1 VRLYVLGIILVFFG
15 LPLSWAV
22 SIDEADSA
30 TVLILS
36 LDKGGEI
43 IGNGSGF
50 FVTDD
55 GHVLTNA
62 HVVQDSK
69 IETLLVFGKGMSE
82 EPEIARKIWVIPERD
97 IAVLKTKKPDKVVPL
112 QLLSANPG
120 KGEAVWAL
128 GYPGK
133 QLQNMSS
140 FKESYEEWDATLT
153 NGIVSRTFIGATSP
167 ENEARQQLIQHTAEI
182 SQGNSGGPLINEC
195 GVVVGINYLGT
206 TSVSEEVD
214 DPDFFAIG
222 SKGILEI
229 LPTRIDGITSS
240 KGCDVE
246 DAPEV
251 VAELEKSEI
260 QSTPEKKPTTEI
272 TFTPNLSILFFIII
286 AAVLAVLYYYLLRAR
301 PEVKKINKT
310 LEKTALRNPEYGDDS
325 LKQFLRMSGFNG
337 EGRPISFLF
346 EVREPFDQRGWII
359 GRNSGFA
366 DFEIVNKDVSRA
378 HAQVKVVGEQ
388 FYIRD
393 LGSTNTTQLNGINL
407 KPFNYV
413 KISFG
418 DEIVIATC
426 VLVITR

>member
-1 VRLYVLGIILVFFG
+1 MRFFLFGIILPFFG
-15 LPLSWAV
+15 SPLSWAV

-36 LDKGGEI
+36 LDKDGEI
-43 IGNGSGF
+43 IGTGSGF
-50 FVTDD
+50 FVSDD

-62 HVVQDSK
+62 HVVGDLQ
-69 IETLLVFGKGMSE
+69 IETLLVLGKGMPK
-82 EPEIARKIWVIPERD
+82 EPQIARKIWIIPERD
-97 IAVLKTKKPDKVVPL
+97 IAVVITKKPDNVIPL
-112 QLLSANPG
+112 ELLSADPS

-133 QLQNMSS
+133 QLQNMES
-140 FKESYEEWDATLT
+140 FEESFEELDATLT
-153 NGIVSRTFIGATSP
+153 NGIVSRVFIGATSS
-167 ENEARQQLIQHTAEI
+167 ESEARQQLIQHTAEI

-195 GVVVGINYLGT
+195 GVVVGMNYLGT
-206 TSVSEEVD
+206 TAVSDEVD

-222 SKGILEI
+222 SRGILEI
-229 LPTRIDGITSS
+229 LSTRIDGIISSEGCTS
-240 KGCDVE
+240 E
-246 DAPEV
+246 DAPEIL
-251 VAELEKSEI
+251 AEVENSEI
-260 QSTPEKKPTTEI
+260 QSTPEKISTPQI
-272 TFTPNLSILFFIII
+272 TSSQNLNILFFIVI
-286 AAVLAVLYYYLLRAR
+286 AAILAVLYYYLSRAR
-301 PEVKKINKT
+301 PETKT
-310 LEKTALRNPEYGDDS
+310 IDKALERTAHAIPKDNS
-325 LKQFLRMSGFNG
+325 LKQILRMSGFNG

-346 EVREPFDQRGWII
+346 EVGKPFDQRGWII
-359 GRNSGFA
+359 GRDSGFA

-413 KISFG
+413 KMSFS